1 MHAADPPHVAIL
13 LSVYDGDRFIDE
25 QLESIAAQRDVRWT
39 LTWRD
44 DSSDPTR
51 SCDARLEA
59 FRARFPTQVF
69 ASGLPQGRMG
79 VGASYMAL
87 LAQAPDAD
95 YVAFADQDDVWLPD
109 KLSRA
114 VGRLAAVGGAALYCG
129 RQSLVDATLAP
140 LGLSQVPRRPL
151 GFANALVQNVAT
163 GCTMVLN
170 RAAHD
175 AIRAMPAPDGALH
188 DWWAYLVVAGIGGHL
203 IYDAQP
209 FILYRQHERNAVGS
223 TGGTVAR
230 AIRAM
235 RRGPGP
241 FLESL
246 DRHLRQLLAYR
257 DRLTPENRRTLD
269 ALWAARVAPLRRRP
283 GAVMGTGVYRQGTG
297 EDLVL
302 RAWLMLRSAR

>member
-1 MHAADPPHVAIL
+1 MNAVDAPEVAIL
-13 LSVYDGDRFIDE
+13 LSVYDGDRFIDQ
-25 QLESIAAQRDVRWT
+25 QLDSIAEQRGVRWS

-44 DSSDPTR
+44 DGSDPRR
-51 SCDARLEA
+51 SCTARLEA

-69 ASGLPQGRMG
+69 AAESPVGRMG

-87 LAQAPDAD
+87 LEQAPDAA

-114 VGRLAAVGGAALYCG
+114 VSRLEGLEGPALYCG
-129 RQSLVDATLAP
+129 RQSLVDARLGP
-140 LGLSQVPRRPL
+140 LGLSNVPLRPL

-175 AIRAMPAPDGALH
+175 AVRAIPAPEGALH
-188 DWWAYLVVAGIGGHL
+188 DWWSYLVVAGIGGHL
-203 IYDAQP
+203 VYDAEP
-209 FILYRQHERNAVGS
+209 FILYRQHDRNAVGS
-223 TGGTVAR
+223 SGGTIAR

-257 DRLTPENRRTLD
+257 DRLTPANRKTLD
-269 ALWAARVAPLRRRP
+269 ALWAARVAPLPRRAW
-283 GAVMGTGVYRQGTG
+283 AVMRTGVYRQGTG